1 MAKKNA
7 KKPKGRA
14 GKAAKIKN
22 LPAKSLSGD
31 DVRAVKGGD
40 GTYSKVALEYKPVK
54 ADGTLDAAVA
64 FKYDLKAQKEG

>member
-7 KKPKGRA
+7 KKPKSRG

-40 GTYSKVALEYKPVK
+40 GTYSKVSLEYKPQK
-54 ADGTLDAAVA
+54 ADGTLDAGVTS
-64 FKYDLKAQKEG
+64 KYDLRAQREG